1 MTLPIDLVLVRHGES
16 EGNLARSRSKRQDN
30 SAFTEEFKAR
40 HSSLYRLTDRGREQ
54 ARTAGEWIKTNIL
67 SDGEHFN
74 RYYVSEYMRAK
85 ETAALLGL
93 EEAEWLSENRVRE
106 RDMGQLDSISE
117 DEKRRLF
124 AAELAHKERE
134 SYYWRPVGGE
144 SIDDVVGRVRSIL
157 DSLHREESQGKVIIV
172 CHGEVMRAFRVAIER
187 MPTSRFHELDKDRP
201 YGYTYNCQIHHWSRR
216 NPETGEVGSYMNW
229 FRSVCPWD
237 LSLSTNA
244 WEQVK
249 RPRYSNEE
257 LLAQAEAVERLVDDT
272 I

>member
-16 EGNLARSRSKRQDN
+16 EGNLARSRSKKQDN
-30 SAFTEEFKAR
+30 SDYTPEFRSR
-40 HSSLYRLTDRGREQ
+40 HSSLYRLTDKGREQ
-54 ARTAGEWIKTNIL
+54 AKVAGEWIKANI
-67 SDGEHFN
+67 DEKFD
-74 RYYVSEYMRAK
+74 RYYVSEYIRAK

-93 EEAEWLSENRVRE
+93 PDAEWLSETRVRE

-117 DEKRRLF
+117 EEKRRLF
-124 AAELAHKERE
+124 AIEIEHKSRE

-144 SIDDVVGRVRSIL
+144 SIDDVVGRVRNVL
-157 DSLHREESQGKVIIV
+157 DSLHREESQGKAIIV

-187 MPTSRFHELDKDRP
+187 STARFHDLEKQRP
-201 YGYTYNCQIHHWSRR
+201 YGYTHNCQIHHWSRR
-216 NPETGEVGSYMNW
+216 DPTTGDLGTYLNW

-237 LSLSTNA
+237 LSLSTNT
-244 WEQVK
+244 WEKVK

-257 LLAQAEAVERLVDDT
+257 LMAQVEALPRLVQDA